1 MAVLKSLT
9 NASLDALYIRC
20 KTIINNLARKDKEK
34 KRLHEVHRYIL
45 KVINIISLWNFPRLV
60 EQYQNDDIKWK
71 IRIQDV
77 DSEDFSTLT
86 LCLQSE
92 AEFARFKA
100 FLRHLIFNWFHGI
113 EVEKL
118 HNGYLSFIITQ
129 PVPVRLNIFPYDN
142 TRQKDSVH
150 SGSKKSSS
158 VEAAS
163 KIISSLVEDFCLY
176 TVDIPTDLS
185 GSAELASKDKKLKK
199 RKSLD
204 EDFSYRENEAFNTSS
219 YYFDHTS
226 LDLLLQQLDG
236 AYASLSASIGS
247 SRSQFGKQL
256 RKGGVQAQRFE
267 VQHLKAEN
275 ASLKQSAVALGHE
288 VEVTQQ
294 KISELEEEKEE
305 MATIL
310 AKRMEELQEA
320 FVEIGRL
327 SVEMTIIGN
336 EKKKNERFNKTYNSH
351 SASTQTPGVS
361 GLSTA
366 PFISRIS
373 HDQSTSS
380 GIEHRHGQES
390 VGERVNFSDMP
401 QTGVYG
407 NIYNNYKLLML
418 LISRG
423 LLQNEVMQLQ
433 QWVET
438 EFGVNSSG
446 NVDAI
451 LLELDRKQIISITD
465 LSRLRKYFEDNG
477 RYDFVYLIDNFLL
490 GDYTQLRNPKLTGR
504 LRAYNQ
510 PSSAHNG
517 SRFSSLSSSQSI
529 ATGRLTGVSQGPG
542 DRSQRGALTDF
553 LGLSRLRETQTGGS
567 VGTSGS
573 PQNAQKNG
581 ASLDIR
587 RSHPGTIQ
595 RPTTSSSCSEEVTRN
610 TPTSYGVQAVTDSA
624 RTNEGKFIN
633 KGYTKYPSYHCAPIC
648 AEGLLWLNYNMYIKA
663 SFHSR

>member
-9 NASLDALYIRC
+9 NTCLDALYIHC
-20 KTIINNLARKDKEK
+20 KTTINNLARKDKEK

-45 KVINIISLWNFPRLV
+45 KVINIINFWNFPRLV
-60 EQYQNDDIKWK
+60 EQYRNDVIKWK

-77 DSEDFSTLT
+77 DSDDFSTLT

-92 AEFARFKA
+92 AEFATFKA

-118 HNGYLSFIITQ
+118 HSGFLSFIITQ
-129 PVPVRLNIFPYDN
+129 PVPVRLHIFPYDN
-142 TRQKDSVH
+142 TRHTNEESVH

-158 VEAAS
+158 VETAL
-163 KIISSLVEDFCLY
+163 KVISCLLEDFCLY

-185 GSAELASKDKKLKK
+185 GSAELTSKDKKSKK
-199 RKSLD
+199 RKSFD
-204 EDFSYRENEAFNTSS
+204 EDLSYRENEAFSTSS
-219 YYFDHTS
+219 YYFDNTS
-226 LDLLLQQLDG
+226 LDLLLQQLDQ
-236 AYASLSASIGS
+236 AYASLSANIRS

-256 RKGGVQAQRFE
+256 RKGDVQAQSSE
-267 VQHLKAEN
+267 VQHLKADN
-275 ASLKQSAVALGHE
+275 ARLKQSAVALARE

-294 KISELEEEKEE
+294 RISELEEEKEE
-305 MATIL
+305 MATVL
-310 AKRMEELQEA
+310 ANRMKELQEA

-336 EKKKNERFNKTYNSH
+336 EKKKNDHFNKTYNSH
-351 SASTQTPGVS
+351 SASTQTPGVL
-361 GLSTA
+361 GLSTV

-373 HDQSTSS
+373 HDQSSAS

-390 VGERVNFSDMP
+390 VGERVNLSDMP

-465 LSRLRKYFEDNG
+465 LSRLKKYFEDNG

-504 LRAYNQ
+504 LRTYNQ

-517 SRFSSLSSSQSI
+517 SRFSSLSSSQST

-553 LGLSRLRETQTGGS
+553 LGPSRLRETQTGGS
-567 VGTSGS
+567 DGTSGS
-573 PQNAQKNG
+573 PQNAQKNS

-610 TPTSYGVQAVTDSA
+610 TPTSYGVQVVTDSV
-624 RTNEGKFIN
+624 RTNEGKFID

-648 AEGLLWLNYNMYIKA
+648 TEGLL
-663 SFHSR
+663 